1 MLFASTVIVW
11 SNWLVPIRWCFSVTH
26 LFFCVFVFSS
36 LKDDDSGDH
45 DQDQGS
51 PKDSEKEKAEDED
64 KEQNTQRKKV
74 GTFEIKLRKV
84 IRLFPCAAWSRLLY
98 HQMVV
103 PGAGEHPLQYNYT
116 FWYSRRTPGRPAST
130 QSYEQN
136 IKQIGSFA
144 SVWSHGPTMY
154 TNNLL
159 ISSRHYQT
167 PGFNN
172 SCFLV
177 LFEFK
182 LQPCM
187 SWTAFIF

>member
-1 MLFASTVIVW
+1 MFQCNT
-11 SNWLVPIRWCFSVTH
+11 LV
-26 LFFCVFVFSS
+26 FFCVFVFSS

-51 PKDSEKEKAEDED
+51 PKDSEKEKPEDED